1 MDLIT
6 SIFSNNSTNYVY
18 ILWLKSVFIF
28 KWSMYVHRLQASIY
42 LLIKNLIVKLSMRFK
57 YINYGF
63 TRPSYGLICSI
74 ACFKIY

>member
-1 MDLIT
+1 MCL
-6 SIFSNNSTNYVY
+6 FSNA
-18 ILWLKSVFIF
+18 
-28 KWSMYVHRLQASIY
+28 SMYVHRLQASIY

>member
-1 MDLIT
+1 M
-6 SIFSNNSTNYVY
+6 YVY
-18 ILWLKSVFIF
+18 
-28 KWSMYVHRLQASIY
+28 RLQASIY